1 MHFRNGEKEKQ
12 FSQHT
17 RTLAPASCCFRG
29 QALRVRPLLL
39 GGRAAERGLRGGRAA
54 VDLRARRVQR
64 LHLRVWP
71 DGQRKDAHDAG
82 SAACWTGGRRA
93 GCASLGQAAKRGA
106 LPRCHIQEIFEKNV

>member
-54 VDLRARRVQR
+54 VDLRARRVGFR
-64 LHLRVWP
+64 
-71 DGQRKDAHDAG
+71 GFCESFAG
-82 SAACWTGGRRA
+82 FF
-93 GCASLGQAAKRGA
+93 RG
-106 LPRCHIQEIFEKNV
+106 F